1 MEVKTA
7 KVFRYNQ
14 IFMCLGWLTVRDGYT
29 LVVGIEI
36 NDGWCGDLQQ
46 TAFFLFIYL
55 GIGKEFECEKI
66 I

>member
-1 MEVKTA
+1 MEVKTV

-14 IFMCLGWLTVRDGYT
+14 IFMRLGWLTVRDGCT

-46 TAFFLFIYL
+46 TAFFFFFSLFRNR
-55 GIGKEFECEKI
+55 
-66 I
+66 

>member
-1 MEVKTA
+1 MKTV

-14 IFMCLGWLTVRDGYT
+14 IFMRLGWLTVRDGCT

-46 TAFFLFIYL
+46 TAFFFFFSLFRNR
-55 GIGKEFECEKI
+55 
-66 I
+66 